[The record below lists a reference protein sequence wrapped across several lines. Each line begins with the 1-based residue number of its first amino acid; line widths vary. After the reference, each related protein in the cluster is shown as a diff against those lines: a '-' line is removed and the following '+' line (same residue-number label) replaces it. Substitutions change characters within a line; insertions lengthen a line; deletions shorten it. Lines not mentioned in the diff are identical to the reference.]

1 METDEV
7 EPEGKSYSSREK
19 KIAHSL
25 ILFIL
30 CMCICGCIDSD
41 LKNITNDLRL
51 KVRDLEK
58 QNKSLTEQLQEKG
71 CVHYY

>member
-1 METDEV
+1 MKLNQRVRVILV
-7 EPEGKSYSSREK
+7 ERK
-19 KIAHSL
+19 KLAHSL
-25 ILFIL
+25 ILIIL

-51 KVRDLEK
+51 KVKDLEK

-71 CVHYY
+71 CVCYY